1 MFTKPYKES
10 LKATKFSKS
19 SHQLRTVL
27 ATTLCDVRSA
37 NEGNMM
43 KTLSFMGLPGNDV
56 VFMS

>member
-10 LKATKFSKS
+10 LKATKFRKS
-19 SHQLRTVL
+19 SLQLRTVL
-27 ATTLCDVRSA
+27 ATIQCDVRSA

-43 KTLSFMGLPGNDV
+43 KTLSFVGLPGNDV